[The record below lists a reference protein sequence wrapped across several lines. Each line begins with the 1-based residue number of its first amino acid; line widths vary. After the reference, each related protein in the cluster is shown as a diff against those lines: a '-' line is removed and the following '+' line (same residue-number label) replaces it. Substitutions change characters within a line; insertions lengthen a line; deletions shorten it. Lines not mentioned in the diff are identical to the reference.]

1 MCLIQIMLNP
11 DWYVEVHDIMLFQI
25 GPAHFKPARRAQTK
39 KHGNLKC
46 KITKSVPALAEN
58 TVHIVSHYS

>member
-25 GPAHFKPARRAQTK
+25 GPAHFKPG

-58 TVHIVSHYS
+58 TVHIISHYS